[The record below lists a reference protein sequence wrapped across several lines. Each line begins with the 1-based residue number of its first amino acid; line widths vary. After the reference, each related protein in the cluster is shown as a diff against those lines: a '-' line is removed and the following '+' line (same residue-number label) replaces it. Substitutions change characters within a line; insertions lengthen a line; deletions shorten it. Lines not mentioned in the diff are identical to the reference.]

1 MNNEL
6 QIFNNSQ
13 FGQVRGVEIEGKP
26 YVVGNDVAIALEYSR
41 PYEAITAHCKGA
53 VSYRVIDS
61 LGREQDT
68 KVIPTGDVFRLI
80 VKAADQSKNL
90 DIRAKAEAFEKWI
103 FDDVLPTIQRH
114 GMYATD
120 DLINDPDL
128 AIKAFTAL
136 KEARARNNLL
146 QSENQLLA
154 QQTVTWSSRKVLEAV
169 VKKYGFCIT
178 NNFPM
183 LNGYQE
189 AWREFK
195 KELLY
200 MHSINLNLRI
210 TNYMNNSGKKTAP
223 KTLDMIH
230 DEELSRC
237 ISTAVAMCRNHNVDI
252 SEIIEKYQSPVLQ

>member
-6 QIFNNSQ
+6 QIFNNSK
-13 FGQVRGVEIEGKP
+13 FGQVRGAEIDGKP
-26 YVVGNDVAIALEYSR
+26 YVVGVDVAKVLEYVNPSK
-41 PYEAITAHCKGA
+41 AIIDHCKG
-53 VSYRVIDS
+53 ITK
-61 LGREQDT
+61 LGIPSEGGIQET
-68 KVIPTGDVFRLI
+68 NMIPTGDVFRLI

-120 DLINDPDL
+120 ELLNNPDM

-136 KEARARNNLL
+136 KEARARNQLL

-154 QQTVTWSSRKVLEAV
+154 QQNVTCTSRKVLEAI
-169 VKKYGFCIT
+169 VKKYGAYIDR
-178 NNFPM
+178 NFQM

-230 DEELSRC
+230 DEELSEC

-252 SEIIEKYQSPVLQ
+252 SEIIEKYQSPAMQ